1 MMIDSHTAGRDD
13 GAFRFKP
20 ATTRRRQA
28 DPGPATHHP
37 AAAEVRYPVVVAL
50 RDIPDRSASD
60 LLIAALD
67 DPAVDVRRQA
77 AISLTQL
84 RHAKAIPALRRHCR
98 SDGDALVRRLAL
110 EALGVFH
117 GPARLGDFL
126 GALSDTDG
134 EVRAAA
140 AKILGRSGLRPAV
153 PALRRALQDRSEK
166 VRAEAA
172 LALRRL
178 RADPVARPG

>member
-1 MMIDSHTAGRDD
+1 MILDSHSARRDD
-13 GAFRFKP
+13 QAFRFRP

-28 DPGPATHHP
+28 EPGPASHP
-37 AAAEVRYPVVVAL
+37 PVPEVRYAVVVAL
-50 RDIPDRSASD
+50 PDIRDRSASE

-67 DPAVDVRRQA
+67 DPAVDARRQA
-77 AISLTQL
+77 AVSLAQL
-84 RHAKAIPALRRHCR
+84 RHARAIPSLRRRCR
-98 SDGDALVRRLAL
+98 TDGDALVRRLAL

-117 GPARLGDFL
+117 GPALLGDFL

-140 AKILGRSGLRPAV
+140 AKLLGRSGLRPAV

-178 RADPVARPG
+178 RADPVAGTP

>member
-1 MMIDSHTAGRDD
+1 MMIDSHRGKRDD
-13 GAFRFKP
+13 EAFRFRP
-20 ATTRRRQA
+20 ATARRRQV
-28 DPGPATHHP
+28 DPGPATHP
-37 AAAEVRYPVVVAL
+37 PSPEVRYPVVVAL
-50 RDIPDRSASD
+50 RDIPARSASD
-60 LLIAALD
+60 LLIAALA

-84 RHAKAIPALRRHCR
+84 RHAAAIPALRRHCR
-98 SDGDALVRRLAL
+98 TDGDALVRRLAL

-153 PALRRALQDRSEK
+153 PALRRALQDRSDK

-178 RADPVARPG
+178 RADTAVRPS

>member
-1 MMIDSHTAGRDD
+1 MMIDNRTARWNDES
-13 GAFRFKP
+13 FRFRP
-20 ATTRRRQA
+20 ETTRRRQA

-37 AAAEVRYPVVVAL
+37 SPEVHYAVVVAL
-50 RDIPDRSASD
+50 PDLRDRSPSD
-60 LLIAALD
+60 RLIAALD

-84 RHAKAIPALRRHCR
+84 RHARAIPALRRHCR
-98 SDGDALVRRLAL
+98 TDGDALVRRLAL
-110 EALGVFH
+110 EALGIFH

-178 RADPVARPG
+178 RADTAARPG